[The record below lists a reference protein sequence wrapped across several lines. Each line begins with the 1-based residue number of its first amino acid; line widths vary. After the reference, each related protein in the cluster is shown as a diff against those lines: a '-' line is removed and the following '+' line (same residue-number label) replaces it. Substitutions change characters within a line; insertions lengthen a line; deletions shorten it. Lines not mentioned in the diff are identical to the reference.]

1 MTLSTRILP
10 PLPSLLGSSTRAPR
24 LIERNVMVYRRTW
37 IVLVSGFFEPLFYL
51 LGIGF
56 GLGALIGNVPGP
68 GGQEIPYGVFVA
80 PGLLATSAMNGAI
93 YESTFNVFF
102 KLRYAKTYDA
112 ILSTP
117 MGIGDVAAGEV
128 GWSLIRGGLYAVGFL
143 VVVLVLGLARSP
155 LAVLCVPGALL
166 IGFAFAAVG
175 MAATTWIRSW
185 QDFDFIIVVTLPLF
199 LFSAT
204 FYPITAYPEP
214 LRTIVEWTPLY
225 QGVTLLRQLTTGA
238 IEPSILVN
246 VVYLALLGTVG
257 LAVVARRLDHLLL
270 K

>member
-1 MTLSTRILP
+1 MTLTTRILP
-10 PLPSLLGSSTRAPR
+10 PLLAGSRAPR

-37 IVLVSGFFEPLFYL
+37 LVLVSGFFEPLFYL

-56 GLGALIGNVPGP
+56 GLGALIGSVPGP
-68 GGQEIPYGVFVA
+68 HGEPISYGVFVA

-93 YESTFNVFF
+93 FESTFNVFF

-117 MGIGDVAAGEV
+117 MGIGDVATGEV
-128 GWSLIRGGLYAVGFL
+128 GWSLIRGGLYSVGFL
-143 VVVLVLGLARSP
+143 IVIAVLGLAQSP
-155 LAVLCVPGALL
+155 LAVLCIPAALL
-166 IGFAFAAVG
+166 IGFAFASVG
-175 MAATTWIRSW
+175 MAATTWIRTW
-185 QDFDFIIVVTLPLF
+185 QDFDFIVVITLPLF

-214 LRTIVEWTPLY
+214 IRTIVEVTPLY
-225 QGVTLLRQLTTGA
+225 QGVSLLRQLTTGA
-238 IEPSILVN
+238 LDPSIVVN
-246 VVYLALLGTVG
+246 IVYLAVLGFAG
-257 LAVVARRLDHLLL
+257 LSIVARRLDKLLL